1 MPAWVTVY
9 VQEVPQALTSEQLK
23 NGISPADWWT
33 LGETFGIEA
42 DAVTEFMKSL
52 QWKDQPLSFGQVDQR
67 PVRCYAWTTPERV
80 REEIAELRSPPTSV
94 RHHLAQVQ
102 AVVALE
108 MGFSQLETM
117 YEIVAFEI
125 AYWLAET
132 YRGLIC
138 GPNDRWYDHADH
150 RWDPIER

>member
-80 REEIAELRSPPTSV
+80 WIVLTVGYRRSWRLVPTW
-94 RHHLAQVQ
+94 LMGVQ
-102 AVVALE
+102 ALE
-108 MGFSQLETM
+108 GAGSL
-117 YEIVAFEI
+117 
-125 AYWLAET
+125 
-132 YRGLIC
+132 
-138 GPNDRWYDHADH
+138 P
-150 RWDPIER
+150 